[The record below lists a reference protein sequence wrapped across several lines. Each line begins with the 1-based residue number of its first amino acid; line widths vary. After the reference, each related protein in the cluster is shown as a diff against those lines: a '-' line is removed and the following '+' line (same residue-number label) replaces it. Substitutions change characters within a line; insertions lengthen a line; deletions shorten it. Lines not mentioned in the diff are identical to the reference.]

1 MFISLE
7 STVLELLLIT
17 NLKKQDQILP
27 PVPLT
32 YVPFN
37 DPEMIS
43 TTYYNYAT
51 QKQVTS
57 GNIARTLIN
66 SIMEGVPVAKF
77 EGAQRTHP
85 GAVGPIGTSD
95 FTIEMWCYVDP
106 ADLELTGIF
115 YSNVRNIGGYVGT
128 VIGMTTGQLYTVT
141 NTGTSRLSELSIPA
155 GQWFHACMMRKD
167 GVIYPFIN
175 GVPGKS
181 YAYASNITLGTP
193 CIGAYVSSAGA
204 SRFFKGL
211 MSEVGVS
218 KNARYP
224 VTGFTPKYPIYN

>member
-1 MFISLE
+1 MLE
-7 STVLELLLIT
+7 QLLFT
-17 NLKKQDQILP
+17 DFKKQEEILP

-43 TTYYNYAT
+43 TTYYNHAT
-51 QKQVTS
+51 QTQITS

-66 SIMEGVPVAKF
+66 SIKEGVPVAKF

-106 ADLELTGIF
+106 TDLYLTGIF
-115 YSNVRNIGGYVGT
+115 YSNIQNTSGNVGT
-128 VIGMTTGQLYTVT
+128 AIGMTTGQLYTIT
-141 NTGTSRLSELSIPA
+141 TSGTTRLSGLSIPT

-167 GVIYPFIN
+167 GVVYPFIN
-175 GVPGKS
+175 GVPGAS
-181 YAYASNITLGTP
+181 YAATNNFSIGTP
-193 CIGAYVSSAGA
+193 CIGAYVSSAGS